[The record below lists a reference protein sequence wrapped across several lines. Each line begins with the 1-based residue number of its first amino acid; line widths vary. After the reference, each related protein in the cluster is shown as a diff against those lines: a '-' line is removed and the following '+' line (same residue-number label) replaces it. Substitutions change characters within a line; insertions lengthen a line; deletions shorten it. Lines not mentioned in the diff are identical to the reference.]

1 MIRRRILEAVALL
14 GIVYMMIATLY
25 AIADVQAEREEHSKI
40 HWRGAR

>member
-1 MIRRRILEAVALL
+1 MIRRRILEVLALL

-25 AIADVQAEREEHSKI
+25 GIADYQAEREQHNRI